1 MEYAAG
7 NIFIREGKLDR
18 ANIMAGHEHNFDHV
32 TYIAKGAA
40 RIEKLD
46 AADNVVSSIEK
57 TAEQGQNWV
66 LIKAGVRHRV
76 TALADGTVYHCIY
89 AHRTP
94 QGDIVQEWDG
104 WGKAYE

>member
-46 AADNVVSSIEK
+46 AADNVVAGGAGGGSFS
-57 TAEQGQNWV
+57 AAS
-66 LIKAGVRHRV
+66 AGV
-76 TALADGTVYHCIY
+76 A
-89 AHRTP
+89 
-94 QGDIVQEWDG
+94 
-104 WGKAYE
+104 